1 MTTYQPVY
9 PRARIGFIIPA
20 SNRMVEPQMYRY
32 MPEGVVAHFTRLDMH
47 NVPLTE
53 LAPKLLEAATLLN
66 KSKCDVTV
74 FQCTGSSM
82 SGGVDMERRVVR
94 DMSALTGRPALSAAS
109 SVMAALQALGAKRIV
124 FISESEQAGHDK
136 KDKFLREA
144 GYELLA
150 SKAVALAGTDVFC
163 TTPSQL
169 WYDTAMAL
177 KNDEADAV
185 FISCANIHSIDVID
199 ALERDLGKPVVTS
212 NQAALWHALRT
223 AGIADT
229 VPNLG
234 RLLALKGAVSAAAA
248 E

>member
-1 MTTYQPVY
+1 MSYEPIY

-32 MPEGVVAHFTRLDMH
+32 LPDGVVAHFTRLDMH
-47 NVPLTE
+47 DVPLIT
-53 LAPKLLEAATLLN
+53 LAPKLLEAAALLA

-82 SGGVDMERRVVR
+82 SGGVDMEKRVVR

-109 SVMAALQALGAKRIV
+109 SVMAALQALNAKRIV
-124 FISESEQAGHDK
+124 FISESEQEGHDK

-150 SKAVALAGTDVFC
+150 SKAVGLPGTDHFC
-163 TTPSQL
+163 TAPPQL
-169 WYDTAMAL
+169 WYDTAMAHRR
-177 KNDEADAV
+177 DDADAV
-185 FISCANIHSIDVID
+185 FISCANIHSIDVIE
-199 ALERDLGKPVVTS
+199 ALERDLKKPVVTS
-212 NQAALWHALRT
+212 NQAALWHAIRT
-223 AGIADT
+223 AGINDT
-229 VPNLG
+229 VSKLG
-234 RLLALKGAVSAAAA
+234 KLLTLKGVASAVAA

>member
-1 MTTYQPVY
+1 MTTYQPIY
-9 PRARIGFIIPA
+9 PRARLGFIIPS

-32 MPEGVVAHFTRLDMH
+32 MPEGVTAHFTRLEMH
-47 NVPLTE
+47 NVALTD
-53 LAPKLLEAATLLN
+53 LAPKLLEAAGLLAR
-66 KSKCDVTV
+66 SKCDVTV

-82 SGGVDMERRVVR
+82 SGGVEMEKRVVR

-109 SVMAALQALGAKRIV
+109 SVMAALQALNAKRIV

-150 SKAVALAGTDVFC
+150 SKAAELPGTDTFC
-163 TTPSQL
+163 TTPPQL
-169 WYDTAMAL
+169 WYDLAMAHRC
-177 KNDEADAV
+177 DDADAI
-185 FISCANIHSIDVID
+185 FISCANIHSIDMIE
-199 ALERDLGKPVVTS
+199 AIERDLKKPVITS

-223 AGIADT
+223 AGINDT
-229 VPNLG
+229 IPKLG
-234 RLLALKGAVSAAAA
+234 RLLTLKGAASAAAA

>member
-1 MTTYQPVY
+1 MTTYQPIY
-9 PRARIGFIIPA
+9 PRARLGFIIPS

-32 MPEGVVAHFTRLDMH
+32 MPEGAVAHFTRLDMH
-47 NVPLTE
+47 NVPLTA
-53 LAPKLLEAATLLN
+53 LAPKLLEAAGLLA

-82 SGGVDMERRVVR
+82 SGGVEMERRVVR

-109 SVMAALQALGAKRIV
+109 SVMAALQALKARRLV
-124 FISESEQAGHDK
+124 FISENEQAGHDK

-150 SKAVALAGTDVFC
+150 SKAMELAGTDVFC
-163 TTPSQL
+163 TTPPQL

-177 KNDEADAV
+177 RRDDADAV

-199 ALERDLGKPVVTS
+199 ALERDLKKPVVTS

-223 AGIADT
+223 VGIEDA
-229 VPNLG
+229 VPKLG
-234 RLLALKGAVSAAAA
+234 RLLTLKGAASAAAA